1 MLYAVLV
8 ACLVLLV
15 WPRMRPVAV
24 GAIAFACCLALEA
37 FQLTGI
43 PARAPRFVQL
53 ALGTTFAWH
62 DVACYLVGAVTV
74 VVVLSRRRRVA

>member
-1 MLYAVLV
+1 M
-8 ACLVLLV
+8 LLV
-15 WPRMRPVAV
+15 RPRMRPVAV
-24 GAIAFACCLALEA
+24 GVVAFGICLALEA
-37 FQLTGI
+37 FQLTGL
-43 PARAPRFVQL
+43 PARAPRLAQL